1 LLLRAPIRIKVSSKN
16 GRSFPFSYQPDITRF
31 IYSLDQIKYMVD
43 EEYEIIPTS
52 PIRRIEKRIEKLETT
67 GSSSESRRL
76 IEQIIELIKSN
87 QRVIDDVVKS
97 NFELR
102 SEMSKIPGKVDQ
114 LIGSMS
120 EFMEL
125 LKTSATEDTVSEI
138 SKDVMEPVVSKIGE
152 LVDQGKRGSD
162 ATQAMLTSL
171 DTIDKRLKR
180 LTAQFAAMYRR

>member
-1 LLLRAPIRIKVSSKN
+1 
-16 GRSFPFSYQPDITRF
+16 
-31 IYSLDQIKYMVD
+31 MVD

-52 PIRRIEKRIEKLETT
+52 PIRRIEKRIDRIETT
-67 GSSSESRRL
+67 SSSSESRRL

-87 QRVIDDVVKS
+87 QRVIDDIVKS

-102 SEMSKIPGKVDQ
+102 SEMSKVPGKIDQ
-114 LIGSMS
+114 LISSMS

-138 SKDVMEPVVSKIGE
+138 SSNVMEPVVGRIGE
-152 LVDQGKRGSD
+152 LVEQGKKGFD

-171 DTIDKRLKR
+171 DTIDKRMKR
-180 LTAQFAAMYRR
+180 LTAQIAAMYRR

>member
-1 LLLRAPIRIKVSSKN
+1 
-16 GRSFPFSYQPDITRF
+16 
-31 IYSLDQIKYMVD
+31 MVD

-52 PIRRIEKRIEKLETT
+52 PIRRIEKRIERLENT
-67 GSSSESRRL
+67 GSTSESRKL

-102 SEMSKIPGKVDQ
+102 SEMARIPGKIDE
-114 LIGSMS
+114 LISNMN

-125 LKTSATEDTVSEI
+125 LKTSATEDAVSEI
-138 SKDVMEPVVSKIGE
+138 SGNVMAPVVEKIGE
-152 LVDQGKRGSD
+152 LVEQGKGGKD
-162 ATQAMLTSL
+162 VNQAMLASL